1 MVCVIIDLMDE
12 DRKVLGVDFG
22 ERHIGLAVSI
32 NGLVAP
38 FLIVEVK
45 DQISA
50 IEKIVKICQRE
61 KIEEIVCGLPLD
73 SEGKI
78 GPAAKKA
85 EEFGQK
91 LGQET
96 GLKIIF
102 WDETLT
108 SEEALAKMIEAGWRQ
123 KRRRKLDDISAAI
136 ILQEYLDSG
145 SSFAKASED

>member
-1 MVCVIIDLMDE
+1 MDE

>member
-1 MVCVIIDLMDE
+1 MNGNA
-12 DRKVLGVDFG
+12 KVLGVDFG
-22 ERHIGLAVSI
+22 EKHIGLAITI
-32 NGLVAP
+32 NGLVEP
-38 FLIVEVK
+38 FSIIEVGPPSPGLRGAV
-45 DQISA
+45 Q
-50 IEKIVKICQRE
+50 KIAKICQQE

-85 EEFGQK
+85 EGFGQK

-123 KRRRKLDDISAAI
+123 KKRRKLDDISAAI
-136 ILQEYLDSG
+136 ILQEYLESR
-145 SSFAKASED
+145 

>member
-1 MVCVIIDLMDE
+1 MNGE
-12 DRKVLGVDFG
+12 KSVLGVDFG
-22 ERHIGLAVSI
+22 EKHIGLAVSI

-38 FLIVEVK
+38 FSIIEV
-45 DQISA
+45 DNLDAA
-50 IEKIVKICQRE
+50 IEKIVKICQQE

-91 LGQET
+91 LGRET

-123 KRRRKLDDISAAI
+123 KKRRKLDDIAAAI
-136 ILQEYLDSG
+136 ILQEYLDS
-145 SSFAKASED
+145 K

>member
-1 MVCVIIDLMDE
+1 MGLMDE
-12 DRKVLGVDFG
+12 GRKVLGVDFG
-22 ERHIGLAVSI
+22 EKHIGLAVSI
-32 NGLVAP
+32 NGLVEP
-38 FLIVEVK
+38 FSIVEVK

-50 IEKIVKICQRE
+50 VEKIAKICQQE
-61 KIEEIVCGLPLD
+61 KIEEIVFGLPLD

-91 LGQET
+91 LEKET